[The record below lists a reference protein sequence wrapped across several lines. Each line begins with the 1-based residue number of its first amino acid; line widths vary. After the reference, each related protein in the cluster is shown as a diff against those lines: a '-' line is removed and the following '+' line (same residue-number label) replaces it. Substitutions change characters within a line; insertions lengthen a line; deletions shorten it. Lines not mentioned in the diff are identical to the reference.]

1 MERFVYSHFEFH
13 AASCILRYNWIMLT
27 GLKKYYNRSLPSGC
41 SSSSKVAPPH
51 PRDTMP
57 IFTSAKCIST
67 VVWSNLRD
75 KKVLID
81 TLLLS
86 GYWASFFT
94 NGTMNRLPECLF
106 LKSTKELTC
115 ICHWDCHIGIDCSH
129 KVPQAPLRDR
139 GSHLDKHSTPDRVTL
154 YHNTLNTRALFTTVS
169 LTITATIGSA
179 P

>member
-1 MERFVYSHFEFH
+1 MYSHFEFH

-41 SSSSKVAPPH
+41 SSSSKVAPPY

-94 NGTMNRLPECLF
+94 P
-106 LKSTKELTC
+106 
-115 ICHWDCHIGIDCSH
+115 
-129 KVPQAPLRDR
+129 AR
-139 GSHLDKHSTPDRVTL
+139 GAA
-154 YHNTLNTRALFTTVS
+154 RAEVEREALHQGG
-169 LTITATIGSA
+169 GS
-179 P
+179 